1 MNIIID
7 SEFVLGIKTHQLFNI
22 SCFMLFEATPLV
34 LICLLKVVE
43 PSLQQQLNG
52 VNLYNYEEK
61 V

>member
-1 MNIIID
+1 
-7 SEFVLGIKTHQLFNI
+7 
-22 SCFMLFEATPLV
+22 MLFEATSLV

>member
-1 MNIIID
+1 
-7 SEFVLGIKTHQLFNI
+7 
-22 SCFMLFEATPLV
+22 LV
-34 LICLLKVVE
+34 LFCLLKVVE